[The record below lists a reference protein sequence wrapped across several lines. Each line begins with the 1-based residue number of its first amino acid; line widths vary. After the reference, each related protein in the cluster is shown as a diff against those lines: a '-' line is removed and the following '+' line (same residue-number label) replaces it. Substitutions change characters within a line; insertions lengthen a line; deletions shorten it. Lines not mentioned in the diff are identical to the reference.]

1 LKRLY
6 RYALPAAIALAFSHA
21 WAAPDAPAASA
32 PLSVE
37 SFFQRDAIESM
48 QLSPS
53 GRWLAVQ
60 GAKPGER
67 VKLTIIDLEEKEPS
81 KVIAMFSRFD
91 VSSFSWVSD
100 DWLVFSL
107 FDENDKSG
115 KSSGGGLV
123 SVRRD
128 GEKIRPLIK
137 REFESLFQEHGNN
150 PLEPTN
156 SMLALGAPGTNEIIV
171 GEDHYNTDYTQYEHT
186 TLLRMDVATG
196 ATRSLFVDQ
205 PAPPGKI
212 TGWLIDGRGQPRVA
226 VATHEGRTKL
236 YWADPATKNWRQF
249 ADFSSLHAEFEPKY
263 VDDQNRLFV
272 TAINPQTQL
281 TELRRFDFAT
291 GKPEATAVI
300 ALPGFDT
307 EPAPIRDRGQN
318 KIHGVRLLTE
328 SDSVAWFTPAM
339 DAIQAKVD
347 SMLPGGVN
355 HVTCRQCDAPK
366 SVLIFSY
373 SDTNPGEYL
382 LYRPAEDKFERLG
395 SVRPGHQ
402 AEKMANVELH
412 RTKTRDGADL
422 PVWITKTAAG
432 NAGPRPAVVL
442 VHGGPWSRGG
452 EWKWDA
458 ETQFLATR
466 GYVVIEPEFRGSTG
480 YGDAHFRAGWKQWG
494 QRMQDD
500 VTDALKFAIDKG
512 LVDPK
517 RVCIAG
523 GSYGGYST
531 LMALARDKDKDM
543 YKCGVAWV
551 AVTDPRYMYTVHW
564 SDISDKSKTYTL
576 PEMLG
581 DPQKDAAMLKA
592 NAPIEL
598 ASKIKA
604 PVLLAY
610 GARDRRVPLVHGE
623 KMRDALKEAGSP
635 PQWVVYDDEG
645 HGWARTAN
653 RIDFWRR
660 TEAFLAKYLK

>member
-1 LKRLY
+1 
-6 RYALPAAIALAFSHA
+6 
-21 WAAPDAPAASA
+21 
-32 PLSVE
+32 LSVE

-67 VKLTIIDLEEKEPS
+67 VKLTIIDLEDKEPS

-91 VSSFSWVSD
+91 VTSFRWVSD

-128 GEKIRPLIK
+128 GEKLRPLIK
-137 REFESLFQEHGNN
+137 REFESAFPEHGNTA
-150 PLEPTN
+150 LEPTN
-156 SMLALGAPGTNEIIV
+156 SMLAIGAPGTNEIII
-171 GEDHYNTDYTQYEHT
+171 GEDHYNPDFTEYQHT
-186 TLLRMDVATG
+186 TLMRLNVATG
-196 ATRSLFVDQ
+196 AVRSFFADQ

-212 TGWLIDGRGQPRVA
+212 TDWLIDGRGQPRVA
-226 VATHEGRTKL
+226 VAAHEGRTRM
-236 YWADPATKNWRQF
+236 YWADPATKAWRQF
-249 ADFSSLHAEFEPKY
+249 ADFASLHADFAPAY
-263 VDDQNRLFV
+263 VDDQDRLFV

-281 TELRRFDFAT
+281 SELRRFDFAT
-291 GKPEATAVI
+291 GKPEPSAII

-307 EPAPIRDRGQN
+307 EPGPIRDIGQN
-318 KIHGVRLLTE
+318 KIHGVRVLTE

-339 DAIQAKVD
+339 DAIQTKVD

-355 HVTCRQCDAPK
+355 HLTCAQCDAPR
-366 SVLIFSY
+366 SVLIFSF

-382 LYRPAEDKFERLG
+382 LYRPVEDKFERLG

-402 AEKMANVELH
+402 AEKMANVELQ
-412 RTKTRDGADL
+412 RTKTRDGAEL
-422 PVWITKTAAG
+422 PVWITKTGGA

-452 EWKWDA
+452 EWKWDP

-523 GSYGGYST
+523 ASYGGYST

-551 AVTDPRYMYTVHW
+551 AVTDPRFMYSVHW
-564 SDISDKSKTYTL
+564 SDISDSSKKYSL
-576 PEMLG
+576 PDMLG

-604 PVLLAY
+604 PLLLAY
-610 GARDRRVPLVHGE
+610 GGRDRRVPLVHGE
-623 KMRDALKEAGSP
+623 KMRDALKQAGSAP
-635 PQWVVYDDEG
+635 EWIVYDNEG
-645 HGWARTAN
+645 HGWARTVN
-653 RIDFWRR
+653 RVDFWRR